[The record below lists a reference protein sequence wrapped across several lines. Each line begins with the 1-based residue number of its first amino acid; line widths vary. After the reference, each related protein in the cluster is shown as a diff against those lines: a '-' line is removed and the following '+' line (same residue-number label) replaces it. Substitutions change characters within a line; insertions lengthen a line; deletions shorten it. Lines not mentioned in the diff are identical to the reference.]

1 MNLRE
6 ASVEILR
13 RLRTADEEAA
23 SVGPESQARF
33 DRKVAALE
41 VTHSD
46 EQQTQLETKRNRKNK
61 ASKPSR
67 CVSKAASG
75 PGTTV
80 PGPNMNR

>member
-41 VTHSD
+41 VTHSN
-46 EQQTQLETKRNRKNK
+46 EQQTQLENQKE
-61 ASKPSR
+61 SKEQGVQAIESAYR
-67 CVSKAASG
+67 
-75 PGTTV
+75 
-80 PGPNMNR
+80 

>member
-33 DRKVAALE
+33 DRTVAALE

-46 EQQTQLETKRNRKNK
+46 EQQTQLENQKESKEQGVQAVESAYRKQ
-61 ASKPSR
+61 PSI
-67 CVSKAASG
+67 
-75 PGTTV
+75 P
-80 PGPNMNR
+80 